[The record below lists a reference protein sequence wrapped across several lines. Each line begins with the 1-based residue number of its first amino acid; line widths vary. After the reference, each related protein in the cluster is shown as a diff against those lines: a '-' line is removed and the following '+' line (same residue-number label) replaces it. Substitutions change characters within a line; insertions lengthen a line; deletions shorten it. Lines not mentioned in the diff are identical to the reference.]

1 MGRVRDLK
9 LLSLSSSWYS
19 TSITQSGTTPRSRH
33 FEIGS
38 HSHTS
43 TMSLTSPAGPIDP
56 NQADNFEEIEKQFA
70 VKVVEHMTTYWAI
83 LEKMPGSKLR
93 LTKMDDE
100 ILDHFKSEFPD
111 YDLKATINEDEMKS
125 KEGKERWRNFINAY
139 EKKIEDYNF
148 GTMLRSNP
156 SFEYGEKES
165 IFAVR
170 MQFYAIEIARNRAGL
185 NDWVYE
191 KAQKEG
197 SA

>member
-1 MGRVRDLK
+1 
-9 LLSLSSSWYS
+9 
-19 TSITQSGTTPRSRH
+19 
-33 FEIGS
+33 
-38 HSHTS
+38 
-43 TMSLTSPAGPIDP
+43 MSLTSPAGPIDP

-139 EKKIEDYNF
+139 EKKIDDYNF